1 MEIIKFENVEK
12 TFKDADTEIHAL
24 KSASFTIN
32 SGELIAVIGPSGSG
46 KSTMLTM
53 MGGLQKPSN
62 GKITF
67 MGEDISRQSEKY
79 LNKLR
84 FDKIGFI
91 LQTSNLVPYL
101 TIEDQF
107 KLVDKFANKKFDK
120 DRVEKLLKELD
131 IIKRKDNYPSDLS
144 GGEKQRAAI
153 CRAIYPKPKLLLA
166 DEPTASLDTNRA
178 IDVIKILQKL
188 TKKEDVSTVMV
199 THDTRLIEYC
209 DRVFNII
216 DGQLKEESKTV

>member
-131 IIKRKDNYPSDLS
+131 IFKRKDNYPSDLS

-188 TKKEDVSTVMV
+188 TKKEEVSTVMV

>member
-1 MEIIKFENVEK
+1 MEIMKFKNVNK
-12 TFKDADTEIHAL
+12 FFQDGSSEIEAL
-24 KSASFTIN
+24 KPTNFSIKPS
-32 SGELIAVIGPSGSG
+32 ELVAVIGPSGSG

-62 GKITF
+62 GEIYF
-67 MGEDISRQSEKY
+67 DGERIDTKSEKE

-107 KLVDKFANKKFDK
+107 KLVDKFAKRDFDK
-120 DRVEKLLKELD
+120 QRAEKLLKSLGIYD
-131 IIKRKDNYPSDLS
+131 RKDNYPQDLS

-153 CRAIYPKPKLLLA
+153 CRALYTGPDLLLA
-166 DEPTASLDTNRA
+166 DEPTASLDTKRA
-178 IDVIKILQKL
+178 IDVVKILKKL
-188 TKKEDVSTVMV
+188 TRDEQVSIVMV
-199 THDTRLIEYC
+199 THDTRLIDYC
-209 DRVFNII
+209 DRVFKII
-216 DGQLKEESKTV
+216 DGELTEEK